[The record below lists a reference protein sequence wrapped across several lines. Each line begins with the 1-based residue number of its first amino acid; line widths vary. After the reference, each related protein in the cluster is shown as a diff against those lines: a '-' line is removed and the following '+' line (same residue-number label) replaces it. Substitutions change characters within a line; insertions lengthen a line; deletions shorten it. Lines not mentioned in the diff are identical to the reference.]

1 MISPF
6 FFHALP
12 KIEGRAAAVM
22 AAVNTAPQIH
32 PQNAL
37 ENIMK
42 KTLINLAISTSLL
55 AVVASA
61 QAESDKPPAGETGDR
76 TSQYVGLGVGAATG
90 AIVAGPVGLVI
101 GGIVGSIAGWN
112 NEQESETEAA
122 TTAFTAPDDS
132 AMETAAAVNPPD
144 TVANET
150 AGDALLVASAAPVD
164 SVVTG
169 DAADHSAAL
178 RNILTTD
185 LSLDVYFRSGST
197 SVEAFYAPRMQAI
210 AALMREMPML
220 ELHLDGYSD
229 RRGSSDDNLALSNQ
243 RLDAVRVE
251 LLQAGIDDSRIRST
265 AHGEQRFVSSPGDL
279 EAYTFDRRVVIHFE
293 QTVPAT
299 KTPVAS
305 IADLPRM

>member
-1 MISPF
+1 
-6 FFHALP
+6 
-12 KIEGRAAAVM
+12 
-22 AAVNTAPQIH
+22 
-32 PQNAL
+32 
-37 ENIMK
+37 MK
-42 KTLINLAISTSLL
+42 KTLINLAISTTLL
-55 AVVASA
+55 AGVASA
-61 QAESDKPPAGETGDR
+61 QAATDTSLTGDTGDK

-122 TTAFTAPDDS
+122 TTAFAAPDDS
-132 AMETAAAVNPPD
+132 AMETAAAINPPD

-150 AGDALLVASAAPVD
+150 AGDDLLVASAAPVD

-169 DAADHSAAL
+169 DAADDSAAL
-178 RNILTTD
+178 RNLLTTV

-197 SVEAFYAPRMQAI
+197 RVEAFYAPRMQAI

-229 RRGSSDDNLALSNQ
+229 RRGNSDDNLALSNR
-243 RLDAVRVE
+243 RLDAVRAQ
-251 LLQAGIDDSRIRST
+251 LQQAGIDDSRIHST

-279 EAYTFDRRVVIHFE
+279 ETYTFDRRVVIHFE
-293 QTVPAT
+293 QAVPAT
-299 KTPVAS
+299 KTPLAS
-305 IADLPRM
+305 IADLQRM